1 MLNASERLKPRRRG
15 RGLRTLLLLAALPG
29 LLSTGGG
36 CTRRFYRDR
45 ADKEVDALFLEKDK
59 YPDWKI
65 EDFHVYPDPRSRNA
79 DWTNPDRPPMPPDDP
94 AAYKLAPR
102 PQKPGHAGVQYI
114 EGTGY
119 LDLMACWDK
128 DNRARRAAEGGQDAQ
143 AEDSAGDPTAQAG
156 EEKTPAQ
163 RAREIETEIDREL
176 AIPVATDRA
185 LPTPP
190 EMQRCKPYLLNLE
203 QTIELGFLCSR

>member
-1 MLNASERLKPRRRG
+1 MSKCSVWLKPGKRG
-15 RGLRTLLLLAALPG
+15 RGLRALLLLATLPG

-45 ADKEVDALFLEKDK
+45 ADKEVDALLAEKDK

-65 EDFHVYPDPRSRNA
+65 EDYQVYPDPRSRNA

-94 AAYKLAPR
+94 ASYNMAPR

-119 LDLMACWDK
+119 LDLMAEWDK
-128 DNRARRAAEGGQDAQ
+128 ENRARLEAARGTQNPEEGG
-143 AEDSAGDPTAQAG
+143 AGDPVGQAG
-156 EEKTPAQ
+156 ETKTPAQ
-163 RAREIETEIDREL
+163 LAREREVEIDREL
-176 AIPVATDRA
+176 AIPVAA
-185 LPTPP
+185 NGPLPT
-190 EMQRCKPYLLNLE
+190 
-203 QTIELGFLCSR
+203 